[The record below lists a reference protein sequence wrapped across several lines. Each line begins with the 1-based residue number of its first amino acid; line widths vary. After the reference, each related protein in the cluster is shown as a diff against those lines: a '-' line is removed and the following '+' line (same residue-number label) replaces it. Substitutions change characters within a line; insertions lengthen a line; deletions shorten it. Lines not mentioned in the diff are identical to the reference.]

1 MITERKQLSR
11 RWLWLGAVVVLILVY
26 FAVRSL
32 PLPDKA
38 QEVSSGSIFVVNI
51 IIFTNMAYRAID
63 EIIHV
68 VAMRHNL
75 MATPFSVLVAL
86 TVHCRST
93 GGGIF
98 GTHCNDMFIHM
109 IVVHVVQ
116 MAVVEVVDVLVVA
129 DSNVTAV
136 GSMLVVMAG
145 VFVASAHT
153 SYPFRVCLCQSDDG

>member
-1 MITERKQLSR
+1 MDV
-11 RWLWLGAVVVLILVY
+11 AVIP
-26 FAVRSL
+26 VRVMQ
-32 PLPDKA
+32 A
-38 QEVSSGSIFVVNI
+38 
-51 IIFTNMAYRAID
+51 AID

-109 IVVHVVQ
+109 VVVHVVQ
-116 MAVVEVVDVLVVA
+116 MAVVEVVDMLA
-129 DSNVTAV
+129 MSNCNVTTVRAMLMV
-136 GSMLVVMAG
+136 VTGMLVTG
-145 VFVASAHT
+145 THT
-153 SYPFRVCLCQSDDG
+153 PYSFLPP